1 MKIYCIVFGCLLVIM
16 LIGFLLVFL
25 SSGDSVECLCEKLR
39 VYKPKCPSCQ
49 RVRTFRR
56 EALAQ
61 QPEFIEL
68 HQVNISRHSHLLS
81 LMACMPK

>member
-39 VYKPKCPSCQ
+39 VYKPKTP
-49 RVRTFRR
+49 
-56 EALAQ
+56 
-61 QPEFIEL
+61 FIYIT
-68 HQVNISRHSHLLS
+68 VNIR
-81 LMACMPK
+81 